1 MGESRRSCYHRK
13 PYRTAP
19 ILAAVLTLSLT
30 TMTQNFFQTFILLL
44 LVTDPFGNV
53 SLFVHALKRVPIER
67 RWKVVVRECMIAF
80 GILLLFMFFGRHFLN
95 ALQLS
100 EVALRIGGG
109 VILFLIAMRMVFPQP
124 NAGNSDH
131 EMGGEPF
138 IVPLAIPA
146 LAGPSALATVLLF
159 SSHEVDEVIAHV
171 AGLTAVAVVWL
182 AVFLCAE
189 RLQRALGPRVMT
201 AFERLM
207 GLILT
212 AMAIEMLLAGIRAFL
227 KSV

>member
-1 MGESRRSCYHRK
+1 
-13 PYRTAP
+13 
-19 ILAAVLTLSLT
+19 
-30 TMTQNFFQTFILLL
+30 MTQSFFQTFILLL

-53 SLFVHALKRVPIER
+53 PLFASALQPVERAR
-67 RWKVVVRECMIAF
+67 RWKIVVRECAIAYVV
-80 GILLLFMFFGRHFLN
+80 LVLFMFFGRHFLE

-100 EVALRIGGG
+100 DISLRIGGS

-124 NAGNSDH
+124 GGLFGD
-131 EMGGEPF
+131 GDTDGEPF

-159 SSHEVDEVIAHV
+159 SSTNTKEVMVHLGA
-171 AGLTAVAVVWL
+171 LTAVGAVWL
-182 AVFLCAE
+182 GVFLSAE
-189 RLQRALGPRVMT
+189 RLQEALGPRVMT

-212 AMAIEMLLAGIRAFL
+212 AMSVEMLLAGIRDFL
-227 KSV
+227 KSLP

>member
-1 MGESRRSCYHRK
+1 
-13 PYRTAP
+13 
-19 ILAAVLTLSLT
+19 
-30 TMTQNFFQTFILLL
+30 MTQSFFQSFVLLL

-53 SLFVHALKRVPIER
+53 PIFASALSKVPPQR
-67 RWKVVVRECMIAF
+67 RWRVVARECAIAF
-80 GILLLFMFFGRHFLN
+80 FLLLVFMFFGRHFLA

-109 VILFLIAMRMVFPQP
+109 LILFLIALRMVFPQP
-124 NAGNSDH
+124 GGVLGDIESDH
-131 EMGGEPF
+131 EPF

-159 SSHEVDEVIAHV
+159 SSTSTTEVMIHV
-171 AGLTAVAVVWL
+171 AALSAVAIVWL
-182 AVFLCAE
+182 LVLLSAE
-189 RLQRALGPRVMT
+189 RMQMALGPRVMT

-212 AMAIEMLLAGIRAFL
+212 AMAVEMMLAGIRAYL
-227 KSV
+227 KTL